1 MHIRAHAKVKVSN
14 SRLQIKYMA
23 SFFCIFAV
31 SGQNPAPLDKIHTS
45 PMIATSIQ
53 GRSLD
58 EIFALLESGEHEM
71 AEIRLDRCP
80 LSEEEIEELF
90 SATDVPLIATC
101 RQAEDS
107 LAERKILRAVA
118 SGAAFA
124 DVETEA
130 PAVTIKRVKSAC
142 REYGTR
148 LIISF
153 HEFEATPSGEELERV
168 LSTALSQ
175 GADIVKIV
183 TTACSPDDP
192 ATLYRLYR
200 KAPQGRLIAFAMG
213 PEGKPSRLECL
224 ALGAPFTYAALSEG
238 EAAAPGQWPVAE
250 MKEALYGPSPVKPL
264 GPVTLRMPASKS
276 FAQRAILAAALADG
290 ESVLSGYT
298 PCDDSEAAIRAA
310 EALGARIRHEGS
322 TLRITGGRASVSEI
336 FVGESGLLTRLLI
349 PILAARGSA
358 PVRLDGE
365 KTILGRPLSGA
376 HDVMAAFGV
385 SLRPE
390 RTGARKTDCYLPL
403 TVCGPVIPGKAEI
416 DGRSGSQLISGL
428 LMALPM
434 AADKSTLYVT
444 DPKSIPYLFITLDV
458 MKKFGVVAGCEMEGD
473 EDFAETRDW
482 SLCSGITFKIK
493 GGQSYKAASFDIEGD
508 WSGAACFLVA
518 GAIGGDVTLE
528 GLDAS
533 SLQADI
539 SIMDILAQAG
549 ASLSVLEDGSIH
561 VQHSPLEA
569 FRTDLNNCPDLFPVV
584 AVLAA
589 LCKGRSVIAGVERL
603 RHKESDRAEAIRGM
617 LTAMG
622 VGISID
628 EDIMTIDGTGLSE
641 RILTGRLLHGGSFSS
656 GGDHRMVMALRL
668 ASLYAESPVIIDDE
682 GCVSKSFPTFYLAFA
697 ALASSSTILP

>member
-1 MHIRAHAKVKVSN
+1 MQKHGSVFLYLCHVRAKPAA
-14 SRLQIKYMA
+14 L
-23 SFFCIFAV
+23 
-31 SGQNPAPLDKIHTS
+31 GQNPYQDAESD
-45 PMIATSIQ
+45 MITTSIQ
-53 GRSLD
+53 GKNLEGIFSLLD
-58 EIFALLESGEHEM
+58 SGEIEM

-80 LSEEEIEELF
+80 LSEDEIEELF

-101 RQAEDS
+101 RQAEDPG
-107 LAERKILRAVA
+107 AERKILRAVA

-130 PAVTIKRVKSAC
+130 PLTTLRRIKSAC
-142 REYGTR
+142 REWGTR
-148 LIISF
+148 LIVSF
-153 HEFEATPSGEELERV
+153 HDFNGTPSAERLERV

-183 TTACSPDDP
+183 TTAVSQEDLE
-192 ATLYRLYR
+192 TLYKLYH
-200 KAPQGRLIAFAMG
+200 KAPEGRLIALAMG
-213 PEGKPSRLECL
+213 LEGRASRLECL
-224 ALGAPFTYAALSEG
+224 AHGAPFTYASLSEG
-238 EAAAPGQWPVAE
+238 EEAAPGQWPFSQ
-250 MKEALYGPSPVKPL
+250 MKEALYCKSSFKPL

-276 FAQRAILAAALADG
+276 FAQRAILAAALAEG

-298 PCDDSEAAIRAA
+298 PCDDSEAAIKAA
-310 EALGARIRHEGS
+310 EALGAQIKRDGA
-322 TLRITGGRASVSEI
+322 TLRITGGKAPVDEL

-349 PILAARGSA
+349 PIVASRGSA
-358 PVRLDGE
+358 PVRIDGE

-403 TVCGPVIPGKAEI
+403 TVCGPIIPGKAEI

-444 DPKSIPYLFITLDV
+444 EPKSIPYLFITLDV

-482 SLCSGITFKIK
+482 GLCSGITFKIK
-493 GGQSYKAASFDIEGD
+493 GGQAYKAASFDIEGD
-508 WSGAACFLVA
+508 WSGAACFLAA

-528 GLDAS
+528 GLDSS

-589 LCKGRSVIAGVERL
+589 FCKGRSVISGVERL
-603 RHKESDRAEAIRGM
+603 RHKESDRAEAILEM
-617 LTAMG
+617 LTKMG
-622 VGISID
+622 VDINIE
-628 EDIMTIDGTGLSE
+628 EDIMTIHGIGLSE
-641 RILTGRLLHGGSFSS
+641 RILTGRLLKGGAFTSH
-656 GGDHRMVMALRL
+656 GDHRMVMALRL
-668 ASLYAESPVIIDDE
+668 ASLYAESPVTIDDE
-682 GCVSKSFPTFYLAFA
+682 GCVSKSFPDFYLAFA
-697 ALASSSTILP
+697 ALASASTSLP

>member
-1 MHIRAHAKVKVSN
+1 
-14 SRLQIKYMA
+14 
-23 SFFCIFAV
+23 
-31 SGQNPAPLDKIHTS
+31 
-45 PMIATSIQ
+45 MISTSIQ
-53 GRSLD
+53 GKNLD
-58 EIFALLESGEHEM
+58 EIFSLLESGEIEM

-80 LSEEEIEELF
+80 LSEDGIEELF

-101 RQAEDS
+101 RLAEDA
-107 LAERKILRAVA
+107 LAERKILRAIS

-124 DVETEA
+124 DIEIEV
-130 PAVTIKRVKSAC
+130 PAVTLKRIRSAC
-142 REYGTR
+142 REWGTR

-153 HEFEATPSGEELERV
+153 HDFNGTPSAQELERV
-168 LSTALSQ
+168 LATALSS

-183 TTACSPDDP
+183 TTALSQGDLE
-192 ATLYRLYR
+192 TLYGLYG
-200 KAPQGRLIAFAMG
+200 KAPEGRLIAFAMG
-213 PEGKPSRLECL
+213 QEGKPSRLECL
-224 ALGAPFTYAALSEG
+224 AHGAPFTYAALSEG
-238 EAAAPGQWPVAE
+238 EAAAPGQWPFAL
-250 MKEALYGPSPVKPL
+250 MKKALYGGSPVKPL

-290 ESVLSGYT
+290 ESVLTGYT
-298 PCDDSEAAIRAA
+298 PCDDSEAAIKAA
-310 EALGARIRHEGS
+310 EALGARVLRDGA
-322 TLRITGGRASVSEI
+322 TLRITGGKAPVSEL

-349 PILAARGSA
+349 PIVAARGSN
-358 PVRLDGE
+358 PVRIDGE

-390 RTGARKTDCYLPL
+390 KAGARKTDCYLPL
-403 TVCGPVIPGKAEI
+403 TVCGPIIPGKAEI

-434 AADKSTLYVT
+434 TADRSTLYVT
-444 DPKSIPYLFITLDV
+444 GPKSIPYLFITLDV

-473 EDFAETRDW
+473 ENFAETRDW
-482 SLCSGITFKIK
+482 GLCSGITFKIK
-493 GGQSYKAASFDIEGD
+493 GGQAYKAASFEIEGD
-508 WSGAACFLVA
+508 WSGAACFLAA

-528 GLDAS
+528 GLDSS

-549 ASLSVLEDGSIH
+549 ASLSVLEDGSVH

-569 FRTDLNNCPDLFPVV
+569 FSADLNNCPDLFPVA

-589 LCKGRSVIAGVERL
+589 FCKGRSVLSGVERL
-603 RHKESDRAEAIRGM
+603 RHKESDRAEAILNM
-617 LTAMG
+617 LGKMG
-622 VGISID
+622 VDIRID
-628 EDIMTIDGTGLSE
+628 EDIMTIHGIGLSE
-641 RILTGRLLHGGSFSS
+641 RILTGRLLRGGAFTS

-682 GCVSKSFPTFYLAFA
+682 GCVSKSFPDFYLAFT
-697 ALASSSTILP
+697 ALASCSTSLP